1 MAKKARAKT
10 PSQSRTVAAKRVTPK
25 ETVVAT
31 TEGGFFQDLRK
42 RWVSNAT
49 LAKVADY
56 RASKRVYLV
65 ILLLGLLLL
74 AYYKKDWFVAAMV
87 NGQPISNLELQQRL
101 NQQYRQQVL
110 NQMVNEKVVTDAA
123 AQKNITV
130 SQSEVNQKI
139 SDYEKSVG
147 GPDVLNSL
155 LSQQGQT
162 REGFERQVRLQLL
175 VEKLYGSEATV
186 SAQEVNDFIN
196 QNKAQLQASDE
207 AGQTKEATD
216 AIKQQKLSQV
226 FQQKFQA
233 LRQAAKI
240 QIF

>member
-1 MAKKARAKT
+1 MAKKTQVKVSKTSKSRA
-10 PSQSRTVAAKRVTPK
+10 
-25 ETVVAT
+25 VAT
-31 TEGGFFQDLRK
+31 TTAGGFFQDLRK
-42 RWVSNAT
+42 YWVSNTT

-74 AYYKKDWFVAAMV
+74 AYYKKDWFVAVMV

-110 NQMVNEKVVTDAA
+110 NQMINEKIITDTA

-139 SDYEKSVG
+139 SDYEKNVG

-155 LSQQGQT
+155 LTQQNQT

-175 VEKLYGSEATV
+175 VEKLYGREATV
-186 SAQEVNDFIN
+186 SAQEVSDFIN
-196 QNKAQLQASDE
+196 QNKTQLQASDE

-216 AIKQQKLSQV
+216 AVKQQKLSQI